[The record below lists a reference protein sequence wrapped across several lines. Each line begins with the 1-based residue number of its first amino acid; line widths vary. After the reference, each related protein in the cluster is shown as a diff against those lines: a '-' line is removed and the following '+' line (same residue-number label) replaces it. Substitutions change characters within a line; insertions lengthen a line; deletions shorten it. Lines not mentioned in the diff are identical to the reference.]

1 MSEMLMR
8 VWENLIDRVTG
19 PMHFR
24 LLLQPT
30 MAAIFAIRA
39 GIKDGREGR
48 PAYLWSMFTN
58 PADAKY
64 LIRDGWKDIAKVFM
78 MAMIID
84 AIYQLIELRWFYPL
98 EALIVA
104 VVLAIIPYLLLRG
117 PANRIARLGGQPSS
131 RTGAPRA
138 AR

>member
-1 MSEMLMR
+1 MSDMLIR
-8 VWENLIDRVTG
+8 VWENLIGRVTG

-39 GIKDGREGR
+39 GLKDAREGR
-48 PAYLWSMFTN
+48 PAYLWSIFSN
-58 PADAKY
+58 PADAKQ
-64 LIRDGWKDIAKVFM
+64 LIRDGWKDVAKVFT
-78 MAMIID
+78 MAVIID
-84 AIYQLIELRWFYPL
+84 AIYQLIQLHWFYPL

-117 PANRIARLGGQPSS
+117 PANRIARPGGQPSS
-131 RTGAPRA
+131 RTGATRA